1 MKDYREVIR
10 NVVDTLNEVQVK
22 GVQNCQRMCTAIYTL
37 GAVVEEMA
45 AEKEACALKMGSER
59 KAAEEG

>member
-10 NVVDTLNEVQVK
+10 NVIDALNEVQVK
-22 GVQNCQRMCTAIYTL
+22 GVMDCQRMCTAIYTL

-45 AEKEACALKMGSER
+45 AEKEACAV
-59 KAAEEG
+59 KAGDKGKEE